1 MADESKVVNY
11 EGNKVSL
18 FAPEQGYQRDIAYV
32 RPGDEVELNFDIRD
46 KAFVKNLIMVSI
58 RNRGTIEF
66 ILNKY
71 LARPLPKNKII
82 IKAILIM
89 GIAQIIYLRT
99 ENYAAVNSSVN
110 FFTGPLKKWRSL
122 ANAIL
127 RKITLKEGE
136 DKKIYEKKI
145 NIPSWLYENWIKQ
158 HGDKKTEKI
167 IKSIMIEPYIDLK
180 IKKDFDLWKDKIKG
194 LNIFNNTI
202 RVNKIGDLI
211 NLAGYSEG
219 AWWVQ
224 NIASQLPVM
233 LFKNIKNK
241 EVIDLCAAP
250 GGKTA
255 QLLNQGAKVKAIE
268 VSKKKITLLFN
279 NIKRLNLSDNL
290 NIINKDIRNWE
301 PINKTNYLLIDVPC
315 SATGTVRKNPDV
327 IWNKKQEDIIR
338 LSIIQKELLEK
349 AINMVE
355 KDGIIIYCN
364 CSMQKEEGEGVI
376 DYILKGKK
384 VTLDPISYKEIPN
397 YPKNI
402 INNGLIRTFP
412 YMFEEKGGMD
422 GFFVARL
429 IKV

>member
-1 MADESKVVNY
+1 MK
-11 EGNKVSL
+11 NKDKSRELVK
-18 FAPEQGYQRDIAYV
+18 QGIHMHLN
-32 RPGDEVELNFDIRD
+32 GLTLKEVDTYCVQQFKKLNFNIRD

-58 RNRGTIEF
+58 RNRGTIEY

-71 LARPLPKNKII
+71 LSRPLPKNKII

-110 FFTGPLKKWRSL
+110 FFTGQLKKWRSL

-136 DKKIYEKKI
+136 NKNFYEKKI
-145 NIPSWLYENWIKQ
+145 NIPSWLYENWLKQ
-158 HGDKKTEKI
+158 YGDKKTTKI

-202 RVNKIGDLI
+202 RVNKVGDLI
-211 NLAGYSEG
+211 KLTGYSEG

-233 LFKNIKNK
+233 LFNNIKNK

-255 QLLNQGAKVKAIE
+255 QLLNRGAKVIALD
-268 VSKKKITLLFN
+268 VSKKKTALLFK
-279 NIKRLNLSDNL
+279 NIKRLKLSNNL
-290 NIINKDIRNWE
+290 NIINKDIRNWK
-301 PINKTNYLLIDVPC
+301 PINKTDYLLLDVPC

-327 IWNKKQEDIIR
+327 IWNKNQDDIIR
-338 LSIIQKELLEK
+338 LSKIQKELLEK
-349 AINMVE
+349 AINMVRIGG
-355 KDGIIIYCN
+355 KIIYCN
-364 CSMQKEEGEGVI
+364 CSMQKEEGEEVI
-376 DYILKGKK
+376 DYILKEKK
-384 VTLDPISYKEIPN
+384 VVLDPISDIEIPN

-402 INNGLIRTFP
+402 INKGLIRTLP
-412 YMFEEKGGMD
+412 YMLEEKGGMD

>member
-1 MADESKVVNY
+1 MK
-11 EGNKVSL
+11 NKDKSRELVKQSIHMHL
-18 FAPEQGYQRDIAYV
+18 NGLTLKEIDTYCIQQFNK
-32 RPGDEVELNFDIRD
+32 LNFDIRD

-82 IKAILIM
+82 IKTILIM

-127 RKITLKEGE
+127 RKITLKEE
-136 DKKIYEKKI
+136 KNKNFYEKKI

-158 HGDKKTEKI
+158 YGDKKTEKI

-180 IKKDFDLWKDKIKG
+180 IKKDFDLWKNKIKG

-211 NLAGYSEG
+211 NLDGYNEG

-241 EVIDLCAAP
+241 EVFDLCAAP

-255 QLLNQGAKVKAIE
+255 QLLNQGAKVKALD
-268 VSKKKITLLFN
+268 VSKKKITLLLN

-290 NIINKDIRNWE
+290 NIINKDIRDWE
-301 PINKTNYLLIDVPC
+301 PIKKTNYLLLDVPC

-376 DYILKGKK
+376 DYILKEKK
-384 VTLDPISYKEIPN
+384 VILDPISHKEICN

-412 YMFEEKGGMD
+412 YMLEEKGGMD

>member
-1 MADESKVVNY
+1 MK
-11 EGNKVSL
+11 NKDKSREL
-18 FAPEQGYQRDIAYV
+18 AKQAIHMHLNGLTLK
-32 RPGDEVELNFDIRD
+32 EVDTYCIQQFNKLNFDIRD

-122 ANAIL
+122 SNAIL
-127 RKITLKEGE
+127 RKITLKEE
-136 DKKIYEKKI
+136 KNKNFYEKKI

-180 IKKDFDLWKDKIKG
+180 IKKDFDLWKNKIKG

-241 EVIDLCAAP
+241 EVFDLCAAP

-255 QLLNQGAKVKAIE
+255 QLLNQGAKVKAID
-268 VSKKKITLLFN
+268 VSKKKITLLLN

-290 NIINKDIRNWE
+290 NIINKDIRDWE
-301 PINKTNYLLIDVPC
+301 PINKTNYLLLDVPC

-384 VTLDPISYKEIPN
+384 VILDPISDKEISN

-412 YMFEEKGGMD
+412 YMLEEKGGMD

>member
-1 MADESKVVNY
+1 MK
-11 EGNKVSL
+11 NKDKSRELVK
-18 FAPEQGYQRDIAYV
+18 QGIHMHLK
-32 RPGDEVELNFDIRD
+32 GLTLKEVDTYCTQQFNKLNFDIRD

-127 RKITLKEGE
+127 RKITLKERKGGE
-136 DKKIYEKKI
+136 FYEKKT
-145 NIPSWLYENWIKQ
+145 NIPTWLYENWIKQ
-158 HGDKKTEKI
+158 YGDKKTEKI

-180 IKKDFDLWKDKIKG
+180 IKKDFDLWKNKIKG

-301 PINKTNYLLIDVPC
+301 PINKTNYLLLDVPC

-349 AINMVE
+349 AINMVK

-384 VTLDPISYKEIPN
+384 VILDPISDKEIPN

-412 YMFEEKGGMD
+412 YMFEKKGGMD

>member
-1 MADESKVVNY
+1 MK
-11 EGNKVSL
+11 NKDKSRELVK
-18 FAPEQGYQRDIAYV
+18 QGIHMHLN
-32 RPGDEVELNFDIRD
+32 GLTLKEVDTYCIQQYNKLNFDIRD

-71 LARPLPKNKII
+71 LARPLPKNKTI

-136 DKKIYEKKI
+136 YKNFYEKKI

-158 HGDKKTEKI
+158 YGDKKTEKI

-180 IKKDFDLWKDKIKG
+180 IKKDFNLWKDKIKG

-202 RVNKIGDLI
+202 RVNKIGDLTK
-211 NLAGYSEG
+211 LAGYKEG

-255 QLLNQGAKVKAIE
+255 QLLNQGAKVIALD

-290 NIINKDIRNWE
+290 KILNKDIRDWQ
-301 PINKTNYLLIDVPC
+301 PINKTDYLLLDVPC

-349 AINMVE
+349 AINMVK

-384 VTLDPISYKEIPN
+384 VILDPISDKEIPN

>member
-1 MADESKVVNY
+1 MK
-11 EGNKVSL
+11 NKDKSRELVK
-18 FAPEQGYQRDIAYV
+18 QGIHMHLNGLTLKEVDAYC
-32 RPGDEVELNFDIRD
+32 RQQFNKLNFDIRD

-71 LARPLPKNKII
+71 LARPLPKNKTI

-89 GIAQIIYLRT
+89 GIAQIIYLKT
-99 ENYAAVNSSVN
+99 ANYAAVNSSVN
-110 FFTGPLKKWRSL
+110 FFIGPLNKWRSL

-136 DKKIYEKKI
+136 NKNFYEKKK

-180 IKKDFDLWKDKIKG
+180 IKKDFDLWKNKIKG

-202 RVNKIGDLI
+202 RVNRVGDLI

-255 QLLNQGAKVKAIE
+255 QLLNQGARVKALD

-290 NIINKDIRNWE
+290 NIINKDIRDWE
-301 PINKTNYLLIDVPC
+301 PINKTNYLLLDVPC

-349 AINMVE
+349 AISMV
-355 KDGIIIYCN
+355 KKNGIIIYCN

-384 VTLDPISYKEIPN
+384 VILDPISDKEIPD

-412 YMFEEKGGMD
+412 YMIEEKGGMD

-429 IKV
+429 IKL

>member
-1 MADESKVVNY
+1 MK
-11 EGNKVSL
+11 NKDKSRELVK
-18 FAPEQGYQRDIAYV
+18 QGIHMHLN
-32 RPGDEVELNFDIRD
+32 GLTLKEVDSYCIQQFNKFNFDIRD

-71 LARPLPKNKII
+71 LARPLPKKKIA

-110 FFTGPLKKWRSL
+110 FFIGPLKKWRSL

-127 RKITLKEGE
+127 RKITLKEAE
-136 DKKIYEKKI
+136 NKNFYERKK
-145 NIPSWLYENWIKQ
+145 NVPSWLFENWIKQ
-158 HGDKKTEKI
+158 YGDKKTEKI

-180 IKKDFDLWKDKIKG
+180 IKKDFGLWKNKIKG

-202 RVNKIGDLI
+202 RVNKVGDLI
-211 NLAGYSEG
+211 RLDGYSEG

-233 LFKNIKNK
+233 LFNDIKDK

-255 QLLNQGAKVKAIE
+255 QLLSQGAKVIALD
-268 VSKKKITLLFN
+268 VSKKKIALLFN

-290 NIINKDIRNWE
+290 DIINKDIRDWK
-301 PINKTNYLLIDVPC
+301 PINKTDYLLLDVPC

-327 IWNKKQEDIIR
+327 IWNKKQEDIVR
-338 LSIIQKELLEK
+338 LSIVQKELLEQ
-349 AINMVE
+349 AINMVR

-364 CSMQKEEGEGVI
+364 CSMQKEEGEEVI

-384 VTLDPISYKEIPN
+384 VVLDPISDIEVPN
-397 YPKNI
+397 YPKDI
-402 INNGLIRTFP
+402 IDKGLIRTLP
-412 YMFEEKGGMD
+412 YMLEEKGGMD

-429 IKV
+429 IKI